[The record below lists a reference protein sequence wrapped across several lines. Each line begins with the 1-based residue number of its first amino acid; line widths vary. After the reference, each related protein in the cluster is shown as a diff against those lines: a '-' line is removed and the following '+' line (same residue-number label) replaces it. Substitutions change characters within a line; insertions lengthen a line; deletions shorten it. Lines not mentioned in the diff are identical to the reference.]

1 MMMVMGNGDM
11 GDGDGSDDGVGDDVD
26 SGGDG

>member
-11 GDGDGSDDGVGDDVD
+11 GDGDGNDDGVGDDVD

>member
-1 MMMVMGNGDM
+1 MMVMGNGDM
-11 GDGDGSDDGVGDDVD
+11 GDSNGNDDGVGDDVD